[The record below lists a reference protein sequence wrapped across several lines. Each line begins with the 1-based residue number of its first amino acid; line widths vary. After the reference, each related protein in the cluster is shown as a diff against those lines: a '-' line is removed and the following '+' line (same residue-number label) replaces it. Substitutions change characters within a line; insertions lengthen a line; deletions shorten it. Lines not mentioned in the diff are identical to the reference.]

1 MRIMQ
6 RPWNWK
12 VFFLLMAIGFTGAF
26 LLTKSLK
33 AQEPPRAP
41 IYRAEVDT
49 PVTVVVAD
57 LLEQGLIGCAD
68 GSEPT
73 RAYYA
78 PPDKHAH
85 HANTHS
91 YSPVVVVCGEGVD
104 TTWESTFIRIY
115 VNDPFVE
122 ERLERLQRIAL
133 DYCASLN
140 GGNAPANADCRT
152 LPGAPAGWAPPTATP
167 TPTPTPSPTP
177 TPTPTPAP
185 SG

>member
-1 MRIMQ
+1 MEVEQEEGVRETLEKLWG
-6 RPWNWK
+6 RRNP
-12 VFFLLMAIGFTGAF
+12 
-26 LLTKSLK
+26 K
-33 AQEPPRAP
+33 ALDAVLAAVMP
-41 IYRAEVDT
+41 
-49 PVTVVVAD
+49 
-57 LLEQGLIGCAD
+57 AD

-122 ERLERLQRIAL
+122 ERIERLQRIAL

-140 GGNAPANADCRT
+140 GGNAPANADCRA

-177 TPTPTPAP
+177 TPTPTPTPAP